1 MNGTLFQSP
10 FKTLSFHAEA
20 YDWYTDRYQA
30 VYVSR
35 NRWFCTACAALALS
49 ILEAAALVGLAPLK
63 TSVPFL
69 IKEETSGAVTTVARL
84 SGDGSVTFDEAVRKY
99 FLARYIVN
107 REAYDPTDLAAN
119 YRAVSLMSAQP
130 ERRLFEQAIASN
142 NPASPLNVY
151 GTQGR
156 RVIRIKSITFL
167 SGSTAQVR
175 FTSIDERAGSAS
187 RTNEWI
193 ATAAWTFGP
202 APSSEAERLIN
213 PPGFCITH
221 YRLDQEVL

>member
-1 MNGTLFQSP
+1 MNGLGFQSP
-10 FKTLSFHAEA
+10 MRTLSYHAEA
-20 YDWYTDRYQA
+20 YDWYQDRYQA
-30 VYVSR
+30 VHVSR
-35 NRWFCTACAALALS
+35 NRWFCTAWAALVLA
-49 ILEAAALVGLAPLK
+49 ILEAAALMGLAPLK

-107 REAYDPTDLAAN
+107 RETYDSTDLAIN

-130 ERRLFEQAIASN
+130 ERRIFEQAIASN
-142 NPASPLNVY
+142 NPTSPLNFY

-156 RVIRIKSITFL
+156 RLIHIKSITFL

-175 FTSIDERAGSAS
+175 FTSIDERPGSAI

-202 APSSEAERLIN
+202 APNLETERLVN
-213 PPGFCITH
+213 PLGFCITH
-221 YRLDQEVL
+221 YRIDQEVL